1 MLLAWGVIVMAAGN
15 ALASDWPQWRGR
27 AHDGLSTETGWLTNW
42 PPRVVWSNAIDYGES
57 SVVISEGR
65 LYTMGRRSSEPNYS
79 NAVICLD
86 AATGINV
93 WTQVYPTKYRQSL
106 PDYGTLSTPTIAGN
120 DLYEYDDNG
129 DLYCFDKNTGSN
141 KWSLAVDW
149 HQSYYGY
156 GSSPLVEGDLVILNA
171 GGGVA
176 AVSRTT
182 HEIVWSLPNASS
194 QDEYTSPVGM
204 TLNGRRAVLIQAK
217 SDAGTSIQAINPTNG
232 VIYWSTN
239 FATKV
244 SFEMAD
250 PVVSGNRIYVLHY
263 GLLQVAPDMSGVS
276 SVWGTNSP
284 STYSA
289 TPVVLGDYVYQ
300 FKGATLAC
308 IDLRDNTKMWSTNSI
323 GHGTAQGALTLA
335 DGKLIIFASGKLR
348 VAKASPTSFDEGGR
362 VAVTLGTGGTD
373 LQNFGYASPILSN
386 GRIYCRFK
394 DKLVCYQAGPNPPAD
409 TNKNGIADGWE
420 AKYFT
425 NTCDSASDSDGDGA
439 PNISEYITGADPT
452 NKTSCLKAQISL
464 VNSSIVVS
472 CPTVAGGGANYEF
485 RSRYYSMEQAMGLTN
500 SGSWQGVTGLTDI
513 LGTGETI
520 RLTNSVT
527 ASNRY
532 YRVSVRLD

>member
-1 MLLAWGVIVMAAGN
+1 MAAGN

-42 PPRVVWSNAIDYGES
+42 PPRVVWSNTIDNGES
-57 SVVISEGR
+57 SVAISEGR

-86 AATGINV
+86 AATGTNV

-141 KWSLAVDW
+141 KWSRKVDW
-149 HQSYYGY
+149 YQPQFTY

-182 HEIVWSLPNASS
+182 HEIVWSLPNAVS
-194 QDEYTSPVGM
+194 QQEYTSPVAM
-204 TLNGRRAVLIQAK
+204 TLNGIRAILIQTNSGSKA
-217 SDAGTSIQAINPTNG
+217 SIQAINPTNG
-232 VIYWSTN
+232 VVYWHTN
-239 FATKV
+239 FAIKV
-244 SFEMAD
+244 QYDMAD
-250 PVVSGNRIYVLHY
+250 PVVSGNRIFIYNT
-263 GLLQVAPDMSGVS
+263 GILQVTPDMSGVS
-276 SVWGTNSP
+276 FSSGWGTNFVV
-284 STYSA
+284 TYSA
-289 TPVVLGDYVYQ
+289 TPVVSGDYVYQ
-300 FKGATLAC
+300 FKGLTLSC
-308 IDLRDNTKMWSTNSI
+308 YDLRDNTKMWSTNSI
-323 GHGTAQGALTLA
+323 GHGMAQGALTLA
-335 DGKLIIFASGKLR
+335 DGKLIIFANGKLR
-348 VAKASPTSFDEGGR
+348 VAKASPTGFDEEGR
-362 VAVTLGTGGTD
+362 AAVTLGTVNID
-373 LQNFGYASPILSN
+373 LFGYASPILSN

-439 PNISEYITGADPT
+439 PNMTEYITGADPT

-464 VNSSIVVS
+464 VNSNIVVS